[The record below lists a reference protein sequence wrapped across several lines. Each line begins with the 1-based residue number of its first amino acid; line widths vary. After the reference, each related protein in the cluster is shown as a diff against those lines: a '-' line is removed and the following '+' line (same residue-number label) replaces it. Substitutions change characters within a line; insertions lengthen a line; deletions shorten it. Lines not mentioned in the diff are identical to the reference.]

1 MGCRQ
6 EPAERIRGKD
16 GEGRPFAIFATICP
30 YEENRLLCEE
40 RTLSPIPSV
49 AKAVKTASG
58 IRPNKGDESY
68 DAQRRKAL
76 VCGSSFSTFGHGGNS
91 AVGVPFFRLR

>member
-1 MGCRQ
+1 MGLRAHHQ
-6 EPAERIRGKD
+6 WVAGRSLPNGYGAKT

-40 RTLSPIPSV
+40 RTLSPIPNV

-58 IRPNKGDESY
+58 IRPN
-68 DAQRRKAL
+68 
-76 VCGSSFSTFGHGGNS
+76 
-91 AVGVPFFRLR
+91 